1 MHSIAPVGSA
11 GGAAT
16 YFAKDNYYTAE
27 QNAQS
32 GVWGGEGARAL
43 GLEGP
48 VDKDVFERVLNGTLP
63 GGEQVGQVERRRAG
77 IDLTFSMPK
86 SASVMAYVAGDS
98 RILDANLRAVQKT
111 MTHIEKSYAEGR
123 DYARNPKGVPQKT
136 GNLVYALFPHDTSR
150 ALDPQGHIHA
160 VVANVTQMA
169 DGRWKA
175 LWNGEIWK
183 NNTVIGQVYHAA
195 LRAELQKIGYETVAA
210 GKHGSFEIKGVPQA
224 VRDEFSK
231 RTLEINA
238 RIKELGVT
246 SDAGKKLVTLA
257 TRDPKLGVE
266 DRNALL
272 GDWKTRATAVGFD
285 GKALYHEAL
294 DRATNGT
301 KPGAAQSV
309 SALLSELQERIGGL
323 LRPGDPMVAGGAAAL
338 FMPADVLKAQH
349 AVASS
354 IRHLSEREAAFTPGD
369 IIRSALGFQIKGL
382 EVEQVTSRITELL
395 GSGALIAGASHRAD
409 GHFDLVTTPAA
420 LAMEQSILDHI
431 EAGKGEGRAIV
442 APDKVLARLEAVS
455 PDQPLNA
462 GQSAAAV
469 MILSGGDRTAL
480 VQGVAGAGK
489 STMIG
494 AVAKVAQGEGVQV
507 LGLAFQ
513 NKMVADL
520 RASGIEAQTIASFVG
535 RYAAAAHAG
544 SGPRFDAAK
553 TALKN
558 TVLLVDEAS
567 MVSSRDMLKLVEIA
581 RALSLD
587 GLHFIGDRQQLS
599 AIDQGKSFAV
609 AQSAGAPLARMD
621 ENLRQAGSPLL
632 LAVAGL
638 SNEGFASQAL
648 DLLTAHGRVREDS
661 KDHVALAA
669 SMWLALAPEGRDRT
683 AIFTAG
689 RDDRARINIL
699 VQEGL
704 RSEGRLSGEGI
715 AVDTLQS
722 VNTTREELRYAST
735 YRVGQ
740 VLEARL
746 RVEEIGLA
754 KGNYTI
760 NDVDH
765 RGRVVIS
772 DGHRTRRFD
781 PQRIDPHN
789 RHDRLNLSERVT
801 LKLYDGDTI
810 LWRERDAARDI
821 AKSTYAK
828 ILKADGDGVTVE
840 LANKKQLQLREGD
853 PMLARL
859 DLGYALNAHM
869 AQGMTKPETIEV
881 IGSGQRNLATQ
892 RTQNV
897 LNTRATDDIHVI
909 TDNLD
914 RLKQQL
920 DRTPGNKTSALEATG
935 QALVDRVIDERFA
948 GKILPAGEMSDDLR
962 AKVAAVLPPSEP
974 RSLPVPEKKLDLGL
988 A

>member
-1 MHSIAPVGSA
+1 MHSIAPVRSA

-27 QNAQS
+27 QNAEG
-32 GVWGGEGARAL
+32 GVWGGAGAREL
-43 GLEGP
+43 GLEGT
-48 VDKDVFERVLNGTLP
+48 VDKDVFERVLNGVLP
-63 GGEQVGQVERRRAG
+63 DGERVGQVEGRRAG

-86 SASVMAYVAGDS
+86 SASVMAYVAGDA
-98 RILDANLRAVQKT
+98 RILDANMRAVEKT
-111 MTHIEKSYAEGR
+111 MAHVEKSYAEGR
-123 DYARNPKGVPQKT
+123 DYSRNPKGEPQKT

-150 ALDPQGHIHA
+150 ALDPQGHIHV
-160 VVANVTQMA
+160 VVANLTQMA

-195 LRAELQKIGYETVAA
+195 LRAELQKLGYETQAA
-210 GKHGSFEIKGVPQA
+210 GKHGAFEIKGVPQDI
-224 VRDEFSK
+224 RDEFSK
-231 RTLEINA
+231 RTIEINA
-238 RIKELGVT
+238 KIKELGVT
-246 SDAGKKLVTLA
+246 SPSGKKLVTLA
-257 TRDPKLGVE
+257 TRDSKLTVE
-266 DRNALL
+266 DRGALL
-272 GDWKTRATAVGFD
+272 DDWKARAAVLGFD
-285 GKALYHEAL
+285 GKAVLSDAL
-294 DRATNGT
+294 
-301 KPGAAQSV
+301 AQSAREGKPALV
-309 SALLSELQERIGGL
+309 ESAASLWADLQDRIGGL
-323 LRPGDPMVAGGAAAL
+323 LRPGDPLVASGAATL
-338 FMPADVLKAQH
+338 FMPADALKAQH

-354 IRHLSEREAAFTPGD
+354 IRHLSEREAAFAPGD
-369 IIRSALGFQIKGL
+369 IIRTALGFQIKGL
-382 EVEQVTSRITELL
+382 EVDRVTTRITELL
-395 GSGALIAGASHRAD
+395 RSGALIPGVSHRAD
-409 GHFDLVTTPAA
+409 GHFELVTTPAA

-431 EAGKGEGRAIV
+431 GAGRGAGRTII
-442 APDKVLARLEAVS
+442 APDAVLERLEVAAG
-455 PDQPLNA
+455 DKPLNA

-469 MILSGGDRTAL
+469 MILAGGDRTTL

-494 AVAKVAQGEGVQV
+494 AVAKVAESAGVRV

-520 RASGIEAQTIASFVG
+520 RDTGIEAQTIASFVS
-535 RYAAAAHAG
+535 RYASPAHAG
-544 SGPRFDAAK
+544 AGPKFDAAK
-553 TALKN
+553 AALKD

-581 RALSLD
+581 QAFGLD

-599 AIDQGKSFAV
+599 AIEQGKSFAV
-609 AQSAGAPLARMD
+609 AQSAGAPMARMD

-648 DLLTAHGRVREDS
+648 DLLAAHGRATEDG
-661 KDHVALAA
+661 KDHVATAA
-669 SMWLALAPEGRDRT
+669 QMWLDLSPVDRTRT

-689 RDDRARINIL
+689 RDDRAKINTL
-699 VQEGL
+699 VQAGLLKEG
-704 RSEGRLSGEGI
+704 SLSGEGL
-715 AVDTLQS
+715 AVTTLQS
-722 VNTTREELRYAST
+722 VNTTREELRHAST
-735 YRVGQ
+735 YQVGQ

-746 RVEEIGLA
+746 RVDEIRLA
-754 KGNYTI
+754 KGSYMVT
-760 NDVDH
+760 DVDH

-772 DGHRTRRFD
+772 DGRKTSRFD

-789 RHDRLNLSERVT
+789 RFDRMSLSERVD
-801 LKLYDGDTI
+801 LKLHDGDTI
-810 LWRERDAARDI
+810 LWRERDKVRDI

-828 ILKADGDGVTVE
+828 VLKADGEGVTVE
-840 LANKKQLQLREGD
+840 LADKRELRLAAGD

-897 LNTRATDDIHVI
+897 LNTRATDDIRVV
-909 TDNLD
+909 TDNLEQ
-914 RLKQQL
+914 LKQQL
-920 DRTPGNKTSALEATG
+920 DRTPGNKSSALEATG
-935 QALVDRVIDERFA
+935 QAIVDRVIAERFSNR
-948 GKILPAGEMSDDLR
+948 PAPPREMSADLR
-962 AKVAAVLPPSEP
+962 AKVEAVPATVAP
-974 RSLPVPEKKLDLGL
+974 RSLPVPEKKLDLDL